1 VLRQELNV
9 IKKIC
14 AFLLT
19 ATVLLVGASQTKY
32 DFLPGDE
39 NVFTPEQKPEYVPDR
54 IFVVYKKQGNI
65 SAQQIVKASI
75 ETKFGLEEL
84 YRFEFIDVFLY
95 RTHWERDKTLAELNN
110 NPYVEYAEPDKIIR
124 PAKSPNDIRFDSQ
137 WALHNTGQNGGVPD
151 ADIDAPE
158 AWDITTGNETV
169 IIAVIDSGV
178 DYNHEDLKANMWTN
192 QGEIPGNG
200 LDDDGNGYIDDYF
213 GWNAVDGNGDPM
225 DDMNDAHGT
234 HVAGIIGAVGNNGI
248 GISGVCWNCRIMALK
263 FMSESGTL
271 SDEIKCIEYAIK
283 NGAHIING
291 SYGDYEFARTERAAL
306 MRARDAG
313 ILCAFAAGNK
323 GYDNDD
329 HHHYPSSYDL
339 DNIIAVAYST
349 RKDELN
355 EWSNYG
361 PASVDI
367 AAPGTHI
374 LSTMPSNSYQSMGGT
389 SMAAPHVAGLA
400 ALIKSHDFSLTY
412 TEIKDRILSNGDPIA
427 SMTGKLLTGARIN
440 AYRAI
445 DVQKVYSLT
454 IQAGSGG
461 TTSPLPG
468 KYVYTNITNVL
479 VTAVPDTHFRFLPWT
494 GNVPKDS
501 VTNNP
506 VTLSIDS
513 EKILQAN
520 FQRIIYPPTGATGQK
535 VLNRSLSQRE
545 YINVITWQA
554 NPDNEDITRYRIYLI
569 NAGGEELVKELNA
582 HTFEYWDRNVEKE
595 TLYRYKLVALN
606 SNLREGDPVY
616 LDIQ

>member
-1 VLRQELNV
+1 MT
-9 IKKIC
+9 KKVSAAIM
-14 AFLLT
+14 ALSI
-19 ATVLLVGASQTKY
+19 LLVGASQTKY
-32 DFLPGDE
+32 DFLGGDE
-39 NVFTPEQKPEYVPDR
+39 NVFNQEQKPKYVPDR
-54 IFVVYKKQGNI
+54 IFVVYKKQESI
-65 SAQQIVKASI
+65 SAKQIVKASI
-75 ETKFGLEEL
+75 ETMFGLEEL
-84 YRFEFIDVFLY
+84 DRFEFIDAILY
-95 RTHWERDKTLAELNN
+95 RTHWERDKTLADLNN
-110 NPYVEYAEPDKIIR
+110 NSYVEYAEPDKIIR
-124 PAKSPNDIRFDSQ
+124 PAKLPNDIRFNNQ

-200 LDDDGNGYIDDYF
+200 LDDDGNGYIDDYL
-213 GWNAVDGNGDPM
+213 GWNAIDGNGDPM
-225 DDMNDAHGT
+225 DELNDPHGT
-234 HVAGIIGAVGNNGI
+234 HVAGILGAVGNNGI
-248 GISGVCWNCRIMALK
+248 GISGVCWDCRIMALK
-263 FMSESGTL
+263 FIRESGTL
-271 SDEIKCIEYAIK
+271 SDEIECIDYAIK

-291 SYGDYEFARTERAAL
+291 SYGDYGFSQIERAAL
-306 MRARDAG
+306 IQARDAG
-313 ILCAFAAGNK
+313 ILCAFAAGND
-323 GYDNDD
+323 GYNNDY
-329 HHHYPSSYDL
+329 HQHYPSSYDL

-349 RKDELN
+349 RNDELN
-355 EWSNYG
+355 QWSNYG
-361 PASVDI
+361 ITSVDI

-374 LSTMPSNSYQSMGGT
+374 LSTMPSNSYQFIGGT

-454 IQAGSGG
+454 IQASSGG
-461 TTSPLPG
+461 TTIPLPG
-468 KYVYTNITNVL
+468 KYVYTRITNVQ
-479 VTAVPDTHFRFLPWT
+479 VTAVPDTHFRFLSWT
-494 GNVPKDS
+494 GTVPYNS
-501 VTNNP
+501 ITNNP
-506 VTLSIDS
+506 ITLSIDS
-513 EKILQAN
+513 EKLLQAN
-520 FQRIIYPPTGATGQK
+520 FQRIIYPPAGATGQK
-535 VLNRSLSQRE
+535 VLNRSLSQSE

-554 NPDNEDITRYRIYLI
+554 SPDNEDIIRYRIYLI
-569 NAGGEELVKELNA
+569 KTGGEELVKELNA